1 MQLSVGR
8 EPRPAA
14 VAAER
19 QAHHGWERGDASLLG
34 TQVARLSRLAHRV
47 VWVNPHAGR
56 AGYSPVQGGIV
67 AALPH
72 LDALLAGH
80 SLATLEELMELI
92 RDA

>member
-1 MQLSVGR
+1 MRSASGAGKSQRPTES
-8 EPRPAA
+8 EPASSSARSFSAHSSGSPA
-14 VAAER
+14 
-19 QAHHGWERGDASLLG
+19 
-34 TQVARLSRLAHRV
+34 TAR
-47 VWVNPHAGR
+47 
-56 AGYSPVQGGIV
+56 SPVQGGIV